1 MSPPTNDDFENALGK
16 LAALVP
22 DRIPDERLKDLV
34 VDKIP
39 KAFYYQLL
47 IDLLLKDTDIRPAEI
62 ILTEA
67 KLLARLLTYT
77 VERKNSI
84 TPAKTKI

>member
-1 MSPPTNDDFENALGK
+1 MSQPINEDFEEALGK
-16 LAALVP
+16 LASLVP
-22 DRIPDERLKDLV
+22 DRIPEEKLKSLV

-47 IDLLLKDTDIRPAEI
+47 IDLLLDNQDKRPSEI

-67 KLLARLLTYT
+67 RLYTKLLTYT
-77 VERKNSI
+77 VQKKNPI
-84 TPAKTKI
+84 TQPQTQI